1 MCVEFKHHVEK
12 TDGDGVRDD
21 DRQRQI
27 EEIIRMR
34 DGFRPGE
41 EGEEEPEE
49 DLQNAG
55 IEEAP

>member
-12 TDGDGVRDD
+12 ADSDGIRDD
-21 DRQRQI
+21 DRQRQV
-27 EEIIRMR
+27 EEIIRMC
-34 DGFRPGE
+34 DGLRPGE

>member
-1 MCVEFKHHVEK
+1 M
-12 TDGDGVRDD
+12 TDGDGIRDD
-21 DRQRQI
+21 DRQRQV

-34 DGFRPGE
+34 DGLRPGE

-49 DLQNAG
+49 DLQNTG